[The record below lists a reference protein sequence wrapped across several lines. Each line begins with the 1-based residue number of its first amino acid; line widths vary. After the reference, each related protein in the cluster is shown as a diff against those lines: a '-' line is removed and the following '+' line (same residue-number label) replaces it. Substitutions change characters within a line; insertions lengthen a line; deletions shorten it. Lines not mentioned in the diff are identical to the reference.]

1 MPWYHLFLKYFATD
15 TNTTPLMNYIDS
27 IAVFKYQ
34 YYPNANQCFY
44 FWQIFALAT
53 KKSFNATHTK
63 ETFCGEKKCSKV
75 IKAQEFYFYEI
86 AIFRQ

>member
-15 TNTTPLMNYIDS
+15 TNTTKITTKIKKFPLGN
-27 IAVFKYQ
+27 
-34 YYPNANQCFY
+34 
-44 FWQIFALAT
+44 

-63 ETFCGEKKCSKV
+63 ETCCCEKNVPKV
-75 IKAQEFYFYEI
+75 IKVQEFYFYEI